1 MTKFHLYEISTFL
14 QDAIDAADSVIDH
27 ETGIIPDDWAKFLDD
42 VQGERDK
49 KLLDCGRYEKALL
62 AEADAIRAEE
72 KNLTARRHVLENK
85 AERFKAYMATALNP
99 GEKLSDANTVLSWR
113 KSTRLEI
120 VDETKVPEQFWKVE
134 RSIMKTELKD
144 AIKLEPVD
152 YAKLVENLN
161 LQIK

>member
-49 KLLDCGRYEKALL
+49 KLLDCGRYEKSLI

-72 KNLTARRHVLENK
+72 KNLAARRHILENK
-85 AERFKAYMATALNP
+85 AERFKTYMALALKP
-99 GEKLSDANTVLSWR
+99 GEKLSDANTVLTWR

-120 VDETKVPEQFWKVE
+120 VDEAKVPEQFWKIE
-134 RSIMKTELKD
+134 RSIIKSELKD
-144 AIKLEPVD
+144 ALKTGHAD
-152 YAKLVENLN
+152 YARLVECQN
-161 LQIK
+161 LQIR